1 MVWAYSMLCDYTL
14 RNVLLYKAGAVVG
27 LAIPVARALWL
38 HVISHSHH
46 TKGWAWLGWL
56 FLIQS
61 ALWAV
66 HRETNQMMTRIR
78 GRGLIRQPSLV
89 ALPLFTSAWPPAHV
103 YSTA

>member
-14 RNVLLYKAGAVVG
+14 RNVLLYKAGAVVAG
-27 LAIPVARALWL
+27 FSLSSCSVAARL
-38 HVISHSHH
+38 SHSRH
-46 TKGWAWLGWL
+46 TKGWAGLGWL

-61 ALWAV
+61 ALWAAYIF
-66 HRETNQMMTRIR
+66 TNQMMTIIK